1 MEHFNFNESESK
13 NTDYSEQGF
22 VINTEFVDSLAD
34 ETTAEPQNRKAAHEI
49 LEWLEILVTAIIA
62 VVVIFSLIFR
72 VATIDG
78 DSMKNTLFGANKFT
92 GAVADKVIITNL
104 MYEPKQGDI
113 VVVSRNIENS
123 VEGQTRSNS
132 PIIKRVIAVGGQ
144 TVNIDFTEGIVYV
157 DGKALKEDY
166 TSTPTTNKADVQF
179 PLYVPEGYIFVLG
192 DNRAESLDSR
202 YSQIGEN
209 GLIDTRYVLGH
220 AVFRIYPF
228 DRIGGLD

>member
-1 MEHFNFNESESK
+1 MRRIEEFWIEFNPVC
-13 NTDYSEQGF
+13 EQEEMKTSALLGLF
-22 VINTEFVDSLAD
+22 YDMVDSL
-34 ETTAEPQNRKAAHEI
+34 KG
-49 LEWLEILVTAIIA
+49 AII
-62 VVVIFSLIFR
+62 VVFVIFAFVFR
-72 VATIDG
+72 VLGVDG
-78 DSMKNTLFGANKFT
+78 DSMFPTLRDGDWVAVSGITAN
-92 GAVADKVIITNL
+92 V
-104 MYEPKQGDI
+104 ERGDI
-113 VVVSRNIENS
+113 VVVTQPWERN
-123 VEGQTRSNS
+123 V

-157 DGKALKEDY
+157 DGKALNEDY
-166 TSTPTTNKADVQF
+166 TSTPTTNRADVQF